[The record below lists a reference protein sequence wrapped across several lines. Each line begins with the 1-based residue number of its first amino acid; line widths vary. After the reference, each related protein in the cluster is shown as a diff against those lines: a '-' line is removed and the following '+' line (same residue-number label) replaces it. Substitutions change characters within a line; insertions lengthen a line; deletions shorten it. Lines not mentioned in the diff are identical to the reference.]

1 MVGIVDMFL
10 MQTGLEATEILRQVE
25 TFEPMLESI
34 KRFKENYGFLTEIQW
49 KISWRFC
56 HSFSNFWPLA
66 AACLAGVDLDFRAF
80 LEPKGFL
87 STLCETRFNLV
98 TTGADLQD
106 PMPSELAKM
115 YHETNFITVGP
126 LLQQAKF
133 CLTEKKYILDYT
145 MLQVCRK
152 IARER

>member
-1 MVGIVDMFL
+1 M
-10 MQTGLEATEILRQVE
+10 
-25 TFEPMLESI
+25 
-34 KRFKENYGFLTEIQW
+34 ENLLALLPF
-49 KISWRFC
+49 ISVYLPCFWR
-56 HSFSNFWPLA
+56 LG

-133 CLTEKKYILDYT
+133 CL

-152 IARER
+152 IASSKKGDIS

>member
-1 MVGIVDMFL
+1 
-10 MQTGLEATEILRQVE
+10 MQTGLEAPEILRQVAS
-25 TFEPMLESI
+25 FEPMLESI

-56 HSFSNFWPLA
+56 HSFLHVYRRLA

-106 PMPSELAKM
+106 PVPSELAKM

-133 CLTEKKYILDYT
+133 GLTEKKYIL
-145 MLQVCRK
+145 
-152 IARER
+152 

>member
-1 MVGIVDMFL
+1 M
-10 MQTGLEATEILRQVE
+10 
-25 TFEPMLESI
+25 
-34 KRFKENYGFLTEIQW
+34 
-49 KISWRFC
+49 
-56 HSFSNFWPLA
+56 
-66 AACLAGVDLDFRAF
+66 DFRAF

-133 CLTEKKYILDYT
+133 CL

-152 IARER
+152 IASSRKGDISEREVKVEGCQMIGGVFLIFLSVSCPHIIDCHSLFRDLRLACCESSEKPSDAELEPVMEIQKAHEAGRQG

>member
-1 MVGIVDMFL
+1 MHLF
-10 MQTGLEATEILRQVE
+10 AH
-25 TFEPMLESI
+25 SI
-34 KRFKENYGFLTEIQW
+34 HIHLTSSFKEVLFF
-49 KISWRFC
+49 KF
-56 HSFSNFWPLA
+56 SFSTSRRFGALQM
-66 AACLAGVDLDFRAF
+66 LRMAGVDLDFRAF

-126 LLQQAKF
+126 LLQKAKF
-133 CLTEKKYILDYT
+133 GLTEKIYIDYT
-145 MLQVCRK
+145 MLHV
-152 IARER
+152 ER